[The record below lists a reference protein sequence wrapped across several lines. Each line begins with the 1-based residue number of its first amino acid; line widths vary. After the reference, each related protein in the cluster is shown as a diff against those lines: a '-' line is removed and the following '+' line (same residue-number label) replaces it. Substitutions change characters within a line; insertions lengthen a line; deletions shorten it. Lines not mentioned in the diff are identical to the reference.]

1 MKITVHD
8 TLLPA
13 TYRKK
18 PVVIQA
24 MVWTGDNFS
33 DIKKW
38 AGDNVSLDGDEL
50 VIVTLE
56 DGSKGQAKHV
66 ATVGDYIIQ
75 GVKGEFYFCKPDIFA
90 DTQGK
95 VQVLCNE
102 KVINK

>member
-8 TLLPA
+8 TPT

-18 PVVIQA
+18 PVEIQA
-24 MVWTGDNFS
+24 MVWTGDNYNA
-33 DIKKW
+33 IKKW

-66 ATVGDYIIQ
+66 ATVGDYVIR
-75 GVKGEFYFCKPDIFA
+75 GVKGEFYFCKPDIFKE
-90 DTQGK
+90 TY
-95 VQVLCNE
+95 E
-102 KVINK
+102 KV